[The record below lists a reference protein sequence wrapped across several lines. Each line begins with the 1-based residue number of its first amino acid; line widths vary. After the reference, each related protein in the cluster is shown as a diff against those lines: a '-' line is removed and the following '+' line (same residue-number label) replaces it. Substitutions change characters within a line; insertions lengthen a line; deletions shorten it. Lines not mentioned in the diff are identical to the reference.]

1 MRAARADTEGRI
13 FLAAV
18 KLFDIYGYHGTTLRQ
33 IAGEAGVNVAL
44 IAYYFKNKKGLLEH
58 VMIRYFEPLFERLE
72 EECQKNARS
81 PEERLVN
88 MLITMVQYQREQ
100 ARITRIIQRE
110 LSVESMLGREIMS
123 IYLTKQ
129 KHYFISI
136 LEEEKELGR
145 LSSRVNPE
153 FSLISL
159 MSMIQYPFLN
169 PQWVREVFYL
179 EPMSELFVES
189 LSIQIRQYVS
199 SLFRKNDEN

>member
-1 MRAARADTEGRI
+1 MRAARADTEGKI

-18 KLFDIYGYHGTTLRQ
+18 KLFDIHGYHGTTLRQ
-33 IAGEAGVNVAL
+33 IAMEAGVNVAL

-72 EECQKNARS
+72 EESRKNTLS
-81 PEERLVN
+81 PQERLVN
-88 MLITMVQYQREQ
+88 MLILIVHYQREQ

-123 IYLTKQ
+123 IYLTRQ

-136 LEEEKELGR
+136 LEEEKEQGR
-145 LSSRVNPE
+145 LPSHVNPE

-159 MSMIQYPFLN
+159 MSMIHYPFLN

-179 EPMSELFVES
+179 EPMSESFIET

-199 SLFRKNDEN
+199 ALFRKNDEK